1 MKTRRMLWII
11 VVALA
16 LAAATVTV
24 GAAGQGSC
32 GSGCNGMKAQES
44 CGAAGGPM
52 AQAAAYQAERPLDR
66 GSVALISRTCPQ
78 SGKTMLVLAVR
89 SSGGQPD
96 PAARL
101 TALVDRRPVTLV
113 QAKPGVY
120 RGQVA
125 LSRGT
130 HQLVVHVAQG
140 VSESSVGFP
149 LAASASTAPAVGPC
163 ANEDCRCGANCQC
176 GADCRCGTGACQCG
190 ESCQCGADCK
200 CSAGQ
205 CANAACPCGENCACG
220 PNCNC
225 AEGQCTCPAGGQCQC
240 GETCRCGAG
249 GGPVSP
255 QAYSCGCTPDGR
267 PGNCRR

>member
-16 LAAATVTV
+16 LAAAAVTV
-24 GAAGQGSC
+24 GAAGQGTC

-44 CGAAGGPM
+44 CGAAGGPI
-52 AQAAAYQAERPLDR
+52 AQAVTHQAERPLDR

-89 SSGGQPD
+89 STGGQPD

-101 TALVDRRPVTLV
+101 TALLDRRPVALV
-113 QAKPGVY
+113 QAKPGIY

-149 LAASASTAPAVGPC
+149 VAVSTAPAVAPC
-163 ANEDCRCGANCQC
+163 ANADCRCGANCQC
-176 GADCRCGTGACQCG
+176 GADCKCGTGACQCG

-240 GETCRCGAG
+240 GETCRCGAS
-249 GGPVSP
+249 GGPASP
-255 QAYSCGCTPDGR
+255 QAYSGGCTPDGR
-267 PGNCRR
+267 PEDCPR